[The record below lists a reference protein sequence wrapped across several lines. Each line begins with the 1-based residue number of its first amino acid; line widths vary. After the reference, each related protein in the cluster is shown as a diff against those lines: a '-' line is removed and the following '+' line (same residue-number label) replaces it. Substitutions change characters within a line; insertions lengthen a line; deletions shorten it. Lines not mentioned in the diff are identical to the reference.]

1 MGFPGGASG
10 KESTYQ
16 CRRHKRCA
24 FNPWVGKFSWS
35 RKFQPTLVFLPGKY
49 HGQSSL
55 QGYNPWTHKES
66 DTNEHMSAH
75 THICTHTERIQQE
88 EVVCLKLVTPKLISK
103 KQLTHTFQPTLDSAS
118 ILQVQTQVVYV
129 LKLFF
134 QFLSTARFWTYQG
147 CCLLEHSYL
156 YYFHIHSLLIV
167 KVSAEMLP
175 FPEAFSSN
183 PPPSIHTLSQ
193 NIITIFQGSFTVS
206 ISICNL
212 VNVLFPSSLPGTWGQ
227 NHDCFY
233 PCD

>member
-49 HGQSSL
+49 HGLSSL

-103 KQLTHTFQPTLDSAS
+103 KQLAHTFQPTLDSTS

-156 YYFHIHSLLIV
+156 YYFHFHSLLIV

-183 PPPSIHTLSQ
+183 PPPPQHPHPKSEYHYNLSGKLYCVHLNLQ
-193 NIITIFQGSFTVS
+193 SCKCF
-206 ISICNL
+206 ISIL
-212 VNVLFPSSLPGTWGQ
+212 IASHMGAKS
-227 NHDCFY
+227 
-233 PCD
+233 